1 MNLRPHLLSLL
12 FFPLNSSKN
21 ADESLTYRY
30 MISDI
35 VSLGASQ
42 RKLGFHNQLQI
53 TRRDSWKQY
62 MNNSCGIIQKKTF
75 PCSQKLCEKEER
87 KKTLSLLGS
96 PLMLPL
102 LCCVSCVSQWIHTSR
117 LEEHFASWTQSRCQD
132 FGVFRFSLGQIIS
145 HAKHVR
151 EHNEAVTF
159 SHLVSFFPSSVS
171 TYSLIFLFFPV
182 LPAALSLFLA
192 HLKCHF

>member
-87 KKTLSLLGS
+87 KKNAVFVGLPTHVA
-96 PLMLPL
+96 PVML
-102 LCCVSCVSQWIHTSR
+102 
-117 LEEHFASWTQSRCQD
+117 
-132 FGVFRFSLGQIIS
+132 RFMC
-145 HAKHVR
+145 
-151 EHNEAVTF
+151 
-159 SHLVSFFPSSVS
+159 
-171 TYSLIFLFFPV
+171 FPV
-182 LPAALSLFLA
+182 DTHFSTRGTFCLLNSISVPSLWRL
-192 HLKCHF
+192 